1 MIWVNHLQLTYF
13 DRNETS
19 TSKSLFCFESLNKKS
34 LASLHKLFNKPN
46 YFVYAMEMR
55 LKFVFFQTKW
65 KWRFVYQT
73 NKSPLTNHNRGA
85 TNVFGFVNETKLL
98 HFCRFFTH
106 TQFILH
112 GLISLIWEVLKSFP
126 KLEMDVRVWIS
137 FSDKQIVVTKYRQ
150 TVHSTTTFI
159 IFFNQ
164 LYHLFLNYAEICIF
178 SVKLQRSVLFS
189 SHLHWKLLN
198 VFVDNVIIQLMWS
211 IRLRLTQSQVT
222 IDWVLCISRR
232 LLIVIIWLMLSVS
245 VCPNVITLSSFHWSF

>member
-1 MIWVNHLQLTYF
+1 MGEIFTTHLLWQKWNTNIQKF
-13 DRNETS
+13 V
-19 TSKSLFCFESLNKKS
+19 LFWIAQKKS

-46 YFVYAMEMR
+46 YFVYAMEMK

-65 KWRFVYQT
+65 KWRFVFQT

-112 GLISLIWEVLKSFP
+112 GLISLIGEVLKIFP

-150 TVHSTTTFI
+150 TVLGNLQQHLL
-159 IFFNQ
+159 FFLNP
-164 LYHLFLNYAEICIF
+164 LYHLFLNYTEICIF
-178 SVKLQRSVLFS
+178 SVKLQRSVSFS

-198 VFVDNVIIQLMWS
+198 VFIDNVIIQL
-211 IRLRLTQSQVT
+211 T
-222 IDWVLCISRR
+222 
-232 LLIVIIWLMLSVS
+232 
-245 VCPNVITLSSFHWSF
+245 